1 MTFLSRFLMADSNS
15 PPNVSYERPFYAQTR
30 FLFVALLLAAVYSY
44 GWRVTEI
51 EPGEL
56 VRDIHLVKPLVRDLL
71 HPDLLTFETE
81 KESANAFFVLSSQQS
96 QVPPLKNA
104 DSGPSFVLSKHTGQ
118 TGDSIN
124 VSGKGF
130 RPHAN
135 GTIAWFNSI
144 EQEYPLGSFAT
155 DADGNFHREII
166 VPPTAKG
173 STQTVRA
180 VLEWQTGEWRVSD
193 TLKLTMDK
201 MMETVFLALMATT
214 FSIFVAAPLSFL
226 GARNLMTGNL
236 TNTAVYYTIRTI
248 FNVLRS
254 VEPLIMAIL
263 FAVWVGIGPFAGV
276 MALAIHSIAAL
287 GKLFSEQVESIDPGP
302 VEAITATGATPVQVV
317 LFAVIPQ
324 VFPQFLALT
333 FYRWDINVRMS
344 TIIGF
349 VGGGGIGFLLQ
360 QWINL
365 LQYNQAGT
373 ALLAIA
379 CVVIILDM
387 ISARVREKIIS

>member
-1 MTFLSRFLMADSNS
+1 MVDFKPSIDI
-15 PPNVSYERPFYAQTR
+15 SYRRPFYARTR
-30 FLFVALLLAAVYSY
+30 FLFFALLLISIYSY

-51 EPGEL
+51 ELGEL
-56 VRDIHLVKPLVRDLL
+56 VRDAHLVKPLIRDLL
-71 HPDLLTFETE
+71 HPDLFTFETE
-81 KESANAFFVLSSQQS
+81 TESADAYFVLSGQQS
-96 QVPPLKNA
+96 PLGQIEKDVQGPA
-104 DSGPSFVLSKHTGQ
+104 LALSSDSGQIGNT
-118 TGDSIN
+118 IE

-130 RPHAN
+130 RPN
-135 GTIAWFNSI
+135 ETGRIVWINSI
-144 EQEYPLGSFAT
+144 EQEYPLGLFET
-155 DADGNFHREII
+155 DAGGNFHSDII
-166 VPPTAKG
+166 VPPIARGDVQKIRTI
-173 STQTVRA
+173 
-180 VLEWQTGEWRVSD
+180 LEWRTGRWWFSD
-193 TLKLTMDK
+193 TLRLTMAK
-201 MMETVFLALMATT
+201 MIETIFLALMATT
-214 FSIFVAAPLSFL
+214 FAVLIAVPMSFL
-226 GARNLMTGNL
+226 GARNIMISHPT
-236 TNTAVYYTIRTI
+236 TAVIYYSVRTI

-276 MALAIHSIAAL
+276 LALTVHSIAAL
-287 GKLFSEQVESIDPGP
+287 GKLFSEQVESIDFGP

-317 LFAVIPQ
+317 LFAVVPQ
-324 VFPQFLALT
+324 VFSQFLALS

-379 CVVIILDM
+379 VVVTILDM
-387 ISARVREKIIS
+387 VSAKLRGGIAA